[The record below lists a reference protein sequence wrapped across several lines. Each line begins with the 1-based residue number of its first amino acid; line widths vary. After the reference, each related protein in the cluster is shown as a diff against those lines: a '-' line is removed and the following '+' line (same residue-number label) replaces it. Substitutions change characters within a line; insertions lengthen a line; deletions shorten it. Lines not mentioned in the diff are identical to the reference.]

1 MVADDVP
8 SAIPTLLTRATS
20 TSFSRRRFLK
30 AAVALGAASVGTS
43 LTASIASASQPAS
56 RPKIRQLQT
65 VVVCMQENR
74 SLDHYFGTAPWI
86 GQHGIPSGYS
96 QPDNTGGAVQPYHF
110 QTPSTPDIPHSWA
123 AMHRQWNG
131 GRMDGFYRTGGTY
144 AMGYYTAD
152 DLPFYYELFDRST
165 LCVNFFSSVMG
176 PTYPN
181 RFYHVA
187 GTSGGVTTNRVF
199 GYGVLDYP
207 CILDLLEAAGVTWA
221 VYDLGQDVVEAG
233 LSDNVFLFFKS
244 FANDPRA
251 KRTIEDYLGDAQAGT
266 LPQVSFIIPSYTLG
280 QDEHPPAPITYGM
293 ELQQGL
299 IGALIDSPQ
308 WERSAYILTYDE
320 SGGYFD
326 HVAPPQLDAFGL
338 GFRVPTWVV
347 SPFAKPRHLEP
358 QTYEFASILKFI
370 EKVFDLPTLASVNH
384 RFDDATPVGPNY
396 EAAVGLLSGPPAPPR
411 DGLAAVG
418 NLMKC
423 FDL

>member
-8 SAIPTLLTRATS
+8 AAIPTLLTKATS
-20 TSFSRRRFLK
+20 ASLSRRRFLQG
-30 AAVALGAASVGTS
+30 AVALGAASVGTS
-43 LTASIASASQPAS
+43 LTSGLASAAQPS
-56 RPKIRQLQT
+56 TRPKIRQLET
-65 VVVCMQENR
+65 IVVCMQENR

-86 GQHGIPSGYS
+86 GQYGIPPGYS
-96 QPDNTGGAVQPYHF
+96 QPDNTGATVQPHHF
-110 QTPSTPDIPHSWA
+110 QTPSTPDIAHSWS

-131 GRMDGFYRTGGTY
+131 GRMDGFYRSGGTN
-144 AMGYYTAD
+144 AMGYYTAA
-152 DLPFYYELFDRST
+152 DLPFYSELFEQFT

-187 GTSGGVTTNRVF
+187 GTSGGVTTNRIY

-207 CILDLLEAAGVTWA
+207 CILDLLDAAGVSWA

-233 LSDNVFLFFKS
+233 LSDNVFVFFKN
-244 FANDPRA
+244 FANDERA
-251 KRTIEDYLGDAQAGT
+251 KRTLENYLGDAEAGT
-266 LPQVSFIIPSYTLG
+266 LPQVSFIIPSYTLL

-293 ELQQGL
+293 DLQQIL
-299 IGALIDSPQ
+299 ITALMDSPQ
-308 WERSAYILTYDE
+308 WDRSAYILTYDE

-338 GFRVPTWVV
+338 GFRVPTWVI

-358 QTYEFASILKFI
+358 QLYEFASILKFI
-370 EKVFDLPTLASVNH
+370 EKVFGLPTLASVNH
-384 RFDDATPVGPNY
+384 QFDYGTPVGGDY
-396 EAAVGLLSGPPAPPR
+396 EAATGLIVGPAAPPR

-423 FDL
+423 FAF